1 MVSLGC
7 RRKTKELIKMT
18 ETISWE
24 IEFDGIYAHVIKR
37 PSGLHTFLY
46 EIRYRKKGYNI
57 AVSSTDINEAKR
69 KFIQRAKL
77 EGLIKDFVG
86 DTAPNLKID
95 DWATSGKK
103 NEKLLH
109 LLNLNGLTAYKVAE
123 LLGYKDCSRVYKWL
137 YCKATPNAS
146 TMLKLMGI
154 LSCSAEDILHCFAY
168 KN

>member
-1 MVSLGC
+1 
-7 RRKTKELIKMT
+7 MT

-69 KFIQRAKL
+69 KFIQTAKSV
-77 EGLIKDFVG
+77 GLIKDSFG
-86 DTAPNLKID
+86 DNVPNLRLD
-95 DWATSGKK
+95 DLAMVGKK
-103 NEKLLH
+103 NEKLLY
-109 LLNLNGLTAYKVAE
+109 LLNLNGLTAYKVAK
-123 LLGYKDCSRVYKWL
+123 LLGYKDSSRVYKWL
-137 YCKATPNAS
+137 YNKASPNAL
-146 TMLKLMGI
+146 TMLKLSEI
-154 LSCSAEDILHCFAY
+154 LNCSAEDILRCFAY

>member
-1 MVSLGC
+1 
-7 RRKTKELIKMT
+7 MT

-69 KFIQRAKL
+69 KFIQTAKSV
-77 EGLIKDFVG
+77 GLIKDSFG
-86 DTAPNLKID
+86 DNVPNLRLD
-95 DWATSGKK
+95 DLAMVGKK
-103 NEKLLH
+103 NEKLLY

-123 LLGYKDCSRVYKWL
+123 LLGYKDSSRVYKWL

-154 LSCSAEDILHCFAY
+154 LSCSAEDILRCFAY

>member
-1 MVSLGC
+1 
-7 RRKTKELIKMT
+7 MT

-69 KFIQRAKL
+69 KFIQTAKSL
-77 EGLIKDFVG
+77 GLIKECEEVVIAQTG
-86 DTAPNLKID
+86 E
-95 DWATSGKK
+95 SGK
-103 NEKLLH
+103 NEKLLY
-109 LLNLNGLTAYKVAE
+109 LLNLNGLTAYKVAK
-123 LLGYKDCSRVYKWL
+123 LLGYKDSSRVYKWL
-137 YCKATPNAS
+137 YNKASPNAL
-146 TMLKLMGI
+146 TMLKLSET
-154 LSCSAEDILHCFAY
+154 LNCSAEDILRCFAY